1 MSSQQDL
8 FKRNRDLFTDE
19 ASAEKMELSQTIQ
32 EDALAL
38 AGQERERLYHFAHP
52 YPRFGLA
59 YTFFHHGIRDDLRA
73 IIDDEERLAD
83 LAADVI
89 EDNLSYVRLHTETSV
104 KGDGEVQATYRYVAR
119 DELKTSGQ
127 TAQKDPPYFLAPH
140 VATGDTGTN
149 NLIRAARK
157 LSTKLRGGE
166 KFYADDRKLKNSFSP
181 FTKKINE
188 GGANLN
194 YPKADRFQVVFTLI
208 ATLALYKPAAQVDFV
223 NQVIIPDLDV
233 ERLIDFIDL
242 FYQLHEEQGDVLTLE
257 RQEGKKRR
265 RPPIYDGNYPGA
277 PRNAIFGPVGLM
289 AAMGRWIRGAETTGW
304 AEDALEAIPEHPL
317 YLVSDDQSLMKQVRI
332 GEHVSRLALQHDLPK
347 ALNGLYH
354 ARHYISDH
362 NAPDDPQG
370 KLFDQMANRFLQSY
384 TRPAF
389 RDFLAFRAEYAASF
403 SLILEDYFMRQ
414 YETLSE
420 DLVRSARAYGKY
432 LNRQAWEAGVKEEK
446 TKDTGRDAE
455 KAQTNVLNQME
466 SIVMSSERPSE
477 IFARLN
483 REARQIDNYDAP
495 DDAGLFVETAIAN
508 PGMLQTT
515 KELILAFMRLRT
527 TGNDSVGNTSED
539 DPMMPKN

>member
-1 MSSQQDL
+1 
-8 FKRNRDLFTDE
+8 
-19 ASAEKMELSQTIQ
+19 
-32 EDALAL
+32 
-38 AGQERERLYHFAHP
+38 
-52 YPRFGLA
+52 
-59 YTFFHHGIRDDLRA
+59 
-73 IIDDEERLAD
+73 
-83 LAADVI
+83 
-89 EDNLSYVRLHTETSV
+89 
-104 KGDGEVQATYRYVAR
+104 
-119 DELKTSGQ
+119 
-127 TAQKDPPYFLAPH
+127 
-140 VATGDTGTN
+140 
-149 NLIRAARK
+149 
-157 LSTKLRGGE
+157 
-166 KFYADDRKLKNSFSP
+166 
-181 FTKKINE
+181 
-188 GGANLN
+188 
-194 YPKADRFQVVFTLI
+194 
-208 ATLALYKPAAQVDFV
+208 
-223 NQVIIPDLDV
+223 LDV

-403 SLILEDYFMRQ
+403 SLILEDYFMSQ

-483 REARQIDNYDAP
+483 REARQIDN
-495 DDAGLFVETAIAN
+495 
-508 PGMLQTT
+508 
-515 KELILAFMRLRT
+515 
-527 TGNDSVGNTSED
+527 
-539 DPMMPKN
+539 